1 MNGRSRNTT
10 TALLQANFDSI
21 SGFPKPCLEKVIETR
36 TGSVHI
42 LCFSSVIQVPQESF
56 FVSRSTL
63 AAQLFSVHLVKRVQR
78 KRDKINVKYKRLR
91 GRLVLIRII
100 LQLVSVPRMFT
111 PFCKFNMQFSQPS
124 LDYFDCALTY
134 IFRPEQLSNT

>member
-1 MNGRSRNTT
+1 M
-10 TALLQANFDSI
+10 
-21 SGFPKPCLEKVIETR
+21 
-36 TGSVHI
+36 
-42 LCFSSVIQVPQESF
+42 IQVPQESF

-100 LQLVSVPRMFT
+100 LQLVSVPRMFS

-134 IFRPEQLSNT
+134 IFRSEQLSNT